1 MRYLII
7 VLAWMLALPVLANP
21 AATRAVNDLRAS
33 AGKAPL
39 AYSATLERAAQAHA
53 DDMARHGF
61 FSHEGRNGSA
71 VSDRVSAQGYKWCF
85 VAENLAKGQRG
96 LGQVMQSWTKSKGHY
111 TNMVHKRVAEFGLA
125 RATGNVWVM
134 VLAAPC

>member
-1 MRYLII
+1 MRHWII
-7 VLAWMLALPVLANP
+7 VLAWIMALPALADP
-21 AATRAVNDLRAS
+21 AVTRAVNDLRAS

-39 AYSATLERAAQAHA
+39 AYSAVLERAAQAHA
-53 DDMARHGF
+53 DDMAHHGY

-85 VAENLAKGQRG
+85 VAENIAKGQRD
-96 LGQVMQSWTKSKGHY
+96 LRQVMQSWTKSKGHY
-111 TNMVHKRVAEFGLA
+111 ANIVHRSVREFGLA
-125 RATGNVWVM
+125 RAKGNVWVM